1 MAVLFLIIF
10 FREAYYTGQ
19 LDSFDVTLIFIFY
32 LIFPSDIDECL
43 ADASP
48 CDASAVCTNTDGS
61 YTCACNDGF
70 AGNGTY
76 CQGNQPFVSS

>member
-1 MAVLFLIIF
+1 MAVLILIIF
-10 FREAYYTGQ
+10 SGKLTQYAGQ
-19 LDSFDVTLIFIFY
+19 LDSFDVTLVFVCY

-61 YTCACNDGF
+61 YTCACNDGCE
-70 AGNGTY
+70 GN
-76 CQGNQPFVSS
+76 